1 MSAESTST
9 NSSASIDHNSTAS
22 TLTSTTTTTT
32 TSSSP
37 LSDSEEAFLRAC
49 RNGDTS
55 IVVEMLKLR
64 DSDRL
69 TFAISCKGKSKS
81 NLGWTPLHLATYFGH
96 REVMELLLHR
106 NAEIDAVNDNGDT
119 PLHKAAFIGRED
131 IVMLLLQH
139 NADVNIINGE
149 GRLPR
154 DMTPASEIGK
164 EINKLL
170 RAAEATETLRQESK
184 LLTASRDGDIE
195 LLNKLVIHIL
205 LLLIKY

>member
-1 MSAESTST
+1 MWDSI
-9 NSSASIDHNSTAS
+9 SSEDSSSSS
-22 TLTSTTTTTT
+22 TLTE
-32 TSSSP
+32 
-37 LSDSEEAFLRAC
+37 SEEAFLRAC

-55 IVVEMLKLR
+55 AVTDLLRLK
-64 DSDRL
+64 DAGKC
-69 TFAISCKGKSKS
+69 TFSVSCKGKSKS

-96 REVMELLLHR
+96 RDVMDILLHR
-106 NAEIDAVNDNGDT
+106 DADINAINDNGDT

-154 DMTPASEIGK
+154 DMTPSNEVGK

-184 LLTASRDGDIE
+184 LLTASREGDID
-195 LLNKLVIHIL
+195 LLNKLVCS
-205 LLLIKY
+205 